1 MSNPYPANVLR
12 PDGTVSQ
19 EGFVNFTDS
28 ENQPGGA
35 WGQAATAAYVGSG
48 SPVGVVTPS
57 GEGDLY
63 VDNTT
68 PALWQATGDT
78 DSDWQEVGSGGA
90 SPLTLTIPWESET
103 TTQDGTAYIA
113 SPNLLW
119 IGNYDNEE
127 GYPITVLQG
136 IVVDGVL
143 TDGWAL
149 YGYSGGGAQL
159 YSFANSVGAPAFI
172 AYGVAVGPW
181 GVTITSGSASP
192 VGSITP
198 LSVGQLFVDSGTP
211 ALWQATGD
219 TSEDWTQV
227 GGSGGLA
234 ISREITNL
242 VFADAPTV
250 IAYNAG
256 PTLFGVA
263 IADPPSFM
271 DDASNITE
279 AGIYVVGV
287 KILVTNAPTI
297 PGQYGLWESPDQIT
311 ALPFPAN
318 QLDLGY
324 LNLDS
329 IVAITADDL
338 PFALSNTINMQ
349 TDVSGTLQA
358 SGFVGQLASA

>member
-63 VDNTT
+63 VDNT
-68 PALWQATGDT
+68 
-78 DSDWQEVGSGGA
+78 
-90 SPLTLTIPWESET
+90 
-103 TTQDGTAYIA
+103 
-113 SPNLLW
+113 
-119 IGNYDNEE
+119 
-127 GYPITVLQG
+127 
-136 IVVDGVL
+136 
-143 TDGWAL
+143 
-149 YGYSGGGAQL
+149 
-159 YSFANSVGAPAFI
+159 
-172 AYGVAVGPW
+172 
-181 GVTITSGSASP
+181 
-192 VGSITP
+192 
-198 LSVGQLFVDSGTP
+198 TP